1 MKPREDRLWGSGLMW
16 GLATA
21 PAGLWLLRRSE
32 FQRHIGQY
40 VRLLRILEHVVP
52 LEGDMAE
59 HMEQAHDMLQAF
71 ELLDAYFWASLTA
84 FMPPLDPL
92 LSLEYGCYFLE
103 VLQDTVDV
111 ALLEPNGIRPGGGV
125 S

>member
-1 MKPREDRLWGSGLMW
+1 M
-16 GLATA
+16 
-21 PAGLWLLRRSE
+21 
-32 FQRHIGQY
+32 
-40 VRLLRILEHVVP
+40 P

-59 HMEQAHDMLQAF
+59 HMEKAHDMSQAF
-71 ELLDAYFWASLTA
+71 ELLDAYFWASLTS

>member
-1 MKPREDRLWGSGLMW
+1 MKPKEDRLWGSGLMW
-16 GLATA
+16 GLTTA

-32 FQRHIGQY
+32 FKRRIGQY

-59 HMEQAHDMLQAF
+59 HMEKAHDMSQAF
-71 ELLDAYFWASLTA
+71 ELLDAYFWASLTT

-111 ALLEPNGIRPGGGV
+111 ALLDPNGIRPGGSV

>member
-16 GLATA
+16 GLTTA

-32 FQRHIGQY
+32 LKRRIGQY

-59 HMEQAHDMLQAF
+59 HMEKAHDMSQAF
-71 ELLDAYFWASLTA
+71 ELLDAYFWASLTS

-103 VLQDTVDV
+103 VLQDTVDA
-111 ALLEPNGIRPGGGV
+111 ALLETHGARPGGGI
-125 S
+125 